1 MKADPAPATEAAATP
16 AATAPAA
23 ATPAPE
29 ASTPASTPAPT
40 ATPANSCG
48 SHQAGVG
55 TAADGCDYSPN
66 PHNVTKGWGRVYNN
80 SNATTNAT
88 YALHQNPCNEHQ
100 ENAMDCSFSPT
111 I

>member
-1 MKADPAPATEAAATP
+1 MKADPAPATDAAATP
-16 AATAPAA
+16 AATPDAA
-23 ATPAPE
+23 ATPAPTGVV
-29 ASTPASTPAPT
+29 TPS
-40 ATPANSCG
+40 ATCG

-66 PHNVTKGWGRVYNN
+66 PHNVTKAWSKTYM

-88 YALHQNPCNEHQ
+88 YALHQSPCNEHQ